1 MITLNTERGLV
12 RIASWDDVESVPGFR
27 ASIDPKTVKLKEII
41 GSYTFDMLIPCG
53 LSTCHQPH
61 GNGFLVAAEDGRV
74 TNIGRI
80 CGKRHFLVEFTQMSR
95 VYLAA
100 VRAQQNREFL
110 GELKNRLPTIAAEV
124 SALKS
129 AQDGASWIYS
139 RINQLTGRSVALPT
153 PIVNAVRQ
161 AIRRG
166 DGTLVIERAA
176 SKQERED
183 RSAAVDVKGL
193 EHLRRNVAYV
203 VEDPIGQLEG
213 FAALAPG
220 NGLREL
226 FGAIEPF
233 LATLSD
239 ADVENLSDKQLRELS
254 KAGSEL
260 DSNLERLR
268 TVIAAGRR
276 LLVKQNIQQLAR
288 FATSRAETQSFER
301 FLRELPP
308 S

>member
-12 RIASWDDVESVPGFR
+12 RIASWDDIESVPGFS
-27 ASIDPKTVKLKEII
+27 ANIDPKTVKLKEII
-41 GSYTFDMLIPCG
+41 GSYTFDALIPCG

-61 GNGFLVAAEDGRV
+61 GNGFLVAAADGRV

-100 VRAQQNREFL
+100 VRAQQNREIL
-110 GELKNRLPTIAAEV
+110 GELKNRLPTITAEV
-124 SALKS
+124 AALRN
-129 AQDGASWIYS
+129 AEHGAGWINP
-139 RINQLTGRSVALPT
+139 RINQLTGKSVSLPQ

-166 DGTLVIERAA
+166 DGTLVIERSAT
-176 SKQERED
+176 KQERED

-193 EHLRRNVAYV
+193 EHMRRNVPYV
-203 VEDPIGQLEG
+203 IEDPVGQLDG

-220 NGLREL
+220 NGLREVL
-226 FGAIEPF
+226 AAIEPF
-233 LATLSD
+233 LAALPE
-239 ADVENLSDKQLRELS
+239 ADIDNLPDKQLRELS
-254 KAGSEL
+254 KAGGEL
-260 DSNLERLR
+260 EPNLERLR

-276 LLVKQNIQQLAR
+276 LLVRQNLQQLSQ
-288 FATSRAETQSFER
+288 FATSRAETQLFER
-301 FLRELPP
+301 FLRELP
-308 S
+308 